1 MPRDVGGDLLDQQG
15 FVLPEAK
22 PTTRELPD
30 RLSDLILVAVED
42 LEKVEASSRYKVSMH
57 CWHLPHTDHCG
68 VCLAGSVMAFSLGAD
83 PDVSIMPHSFP
94 PNINAKL
101 RALNLVRG
109 GDISFALE
117 TLDPERGAYRFFYE
131 SMVGYEDDPTEFKAQ
146 LRSVARRLAA
156 EGL

>member
-1 MPRDVGGDLLDQQG
+1 MPLDQQG

-30 RLSDLILVAVED
+30 RLSDLILVALED
-42 LEKVEASSRYKVSMH
+42 LEKVEASSRYEIRMDI
-57 CWHLPHTDHCG
+57 WHLPCTDYCG

-83 PDVSIMPHSFP
+83 PAVLIQPHDFP
-94 PNINAKL
+94 PSINAKL
-101 RALNLVRG
+101 CALNSVRA
-109 GDISFALE
+109 GDISLALE
-117 TLDPERGAYRFFYE
+117 VLDPEVSDCRFPYE
-131 SMVGYEDDPTEFKAQ
+131 AMVGYGDYPRGFKAQ